1 MDPQQE
7 IFTRIKR
14 DLERFG
20 YDVYDGILPPEG
32 APYPF
37 VYLGDTTSDDRLTK
51 TQINGVVYQTIHV
64 WSNTPKNRGTVSE
77 MLSEIKRLCRI
88 ISETHNFS
96 WSVRNVSQRI
106 IPDNTTGT
114 PLLHG
119 VLEIEFYFS

>member
-32 APYPF
+32 TPYPF
-37 VYLGDTTSDDRLTK
+37 VYLGDSQSDDRPTK

-77 MLSEIKRLCRI
+77 MLSEIKRLYRI

-96 WSVRNVSQRI
+96 WSVRNVLQRI

>member
-32 APYPF
+32 TPYPF
-37 VYLGDTTSDDRLTK
+37 VYLGDTTSDDRPTK

>member
-32 APYPF
+32 TPYPF

>member
-32 APYPF
+32 TPYPF
-37 VYLGDTTSDDRLTK
+37 VYLGDSQSDDRPTK

-96 WSVRNVSQRI
+96 WSVRNVLQRI

>member
-32 APYPF
+32 TPYPF
-37 VYLGDTTSDDRLTK
+37 VYLGDSQSDDRPTK

-96 WSVRNVSQRI
+96 WSFRNVLQRI

>member
-32 APYPF
+32 TPYPF

-96 WSVRNVSQRI
+96 WSVRNVLQRI

>member
-32 APYPF
+32 TPYPF
-37 VYLGDTTSDDRLTK
+37 VYLGDSQSDDRSTK

-96 WSVRNVSQRI
+96 WSVRNVLQRI